1 MGVCDPALD
10 EFIAL
15 ECVKKVGG
23 IQAVILVDC
32 AEAAGLDST
41 NAIDVNALITAGTA
55 RKIEVVRGS
64 EPDPE
69 AKELPNND
77 GGGKLTIKSR
87 HNRFIEWRDD
97 AYTAVN
103 IAAYNL
109 LNGAE
114 KACIV
119 RYKNN
124 GEQRYINIPV
134 LFSVADH
141 NPDNDDDTQHFIVTG
156 EYNSKDIF
164 VIEPELVGVYS
175 Q

>member
-1 MGVCDPALD
+1 MGVCDPQLTA
-10 EFIAL
+10 FTAL
-15 ECVKKVGG
+15 ECLKKVGG
-23 IQAVILVDC
+23 IQAIIIIDC
-32 AEAAGLDST
+32 AVGVIDST
-41 NAIDVNALITAGTA
+41 DPVVINALLAAGTA

-87 HNRFIEWRDD
+87 HNRFIEFRDD
-97 AYTAVN
+97 AYTDAN
-103 IAAYNL
+103 ITAYNI

-114 KACIV
+114 KQVIL

-124 GEQRYINIPV
+124 GEQRYISIPV

-141 NPDNDDDTQHFIVTG
+141 NPDNDDDTQHFIITG
-156 EYNSKDIF
+156 EYNSKNIF
-164 VIEPELVGVYS
+164 GITPELVGVYT